1 MQNIRLRFGN
11 LDGEDTAEAFQGY
24 AAAHGLRPD
33 ALEVRP
39 PGTAEGAA
47 LADAVLVAVIAASA
61 SVTVSLITAFA
72 GYLAERRKE
81 KKERNGGQAANGDI
95 TIVIRGLSG
104 TATVQVTAGKVDE
117 GKVRRALEAV
127 ESVQELAYR
136 E

>member
-1 MQNIRLRFGN
+1 MQNIRLRFGD
-11 LDGEDTAEAFQGY
+11 LDGEDTAEAFQRY
-24 AAAHGLRPD
+24 AATHGLRRD
-33 ALEVRP
+33 ALEIRP

-47 LADAVLVAVIAASA
+47 LADAVLVALIAAGA

-81 KKERNGGQAANGDI
+81 RKDRDAGQAAKGDI

-117 GKVRRALEAV
+117 ANVRKALEAV
-127 ESVQELAYR
+127 EPVQELAYR